1 MIFGTGDI
9 HGNPYFKFSEEA
21 FPEQN
26 EMTKNDY
33 VFITG
38 DAGLAFN
45 HKGET
50 YSEKEALDF
59 LESRNF
65 TTLFCD
71 GNHENFDRLNAHP
84 VEEWNG
90 GLVHKLRPSV
100 IHLMRGQVYTINGK
114 KFFTFGGAR
123 SHDIRDG
130 ILEIDDPKINQW
142 WYDRT
147 KMFRINRVTWW
158 EQEMPSKEE
167 MELGL
172 ENLAKHN
179 FKVDYIITHDMPT
192 STLTLYCA
200 LYSSNG
206 FYQPDELN
214 HYLEDVRT
222 KTEYKHWFCGH
233 YHDDK
238 NITQKET
245 VLMDQIVFVTD

>member
-9 HGNPYFKFSEEA
+9 HGNPYFKLSEEA
-21 FPEQN
+21 FPEQH

-33 VFITG
+33 VFISG
-38 DAGLAFN
+38 DFGCVFN

-50 YSEKEALDF
+50 KQEKEKLDW

-71 GNHENFDRLNAHP
+71 GNHENFDRLNAYP
-84 VEEWNG
+84 TEEWNG
-90 GLVHKLRPSV
+90 GLVHKIRPSV
-100 IHLMRGQVYTINGK
+100 IHLMRGQVYTINDK
-114 KFFTFGGAR
+114 KFFVFGGAR
-123 SHDIRDG
+123 SHDIKDG
-130 ILEIDDPKINQW
+130 ILEMDDPKIPEW
-142 WYDRT
+142 WNDRT
-147 KMFRINRVTWW
+147 KLFRINRFDWW
-158 EQEMPSKEE
+158 EQEMPSESE
-167 MELGL
+167 MKTGL

-200 LYSSNG
+200 LYNSAG
-206 FYQPDELN
+206 FYKPDKFN
-214 HYLEDVRT
+214 DYLEDIRT
-222 KTEYKHWFCGH
+222 KTEYTHWFCGH

-238 NITQKET
+238 HITQKES